1 MLLRL
6 KDRTYEIEGII
17 FDKDGTLL
25 DSESFWACIIRNKDG
40 KLREQG
46 VEEHVIS
53 NCCRH

>member
-25 DSESFWACIIRNKDG
+25 DSESFWPVLLETRME
-40 KLREQG
+40 KLENR
-46 VEEHVIS
+46 
-53 NCCRH
+53 